1 MLKIG
6 GITVFE
12 ELRKQAIEKL
22 SHWMGSASYDNREVV
37 RYSDGYNCNEWDSH
51 LKFTTQDI
59 NVALDFLFPTE

>member
-1 MLKIG
+1 MIG

-22 SHWMGSASYDNREVV
+22 SNWMGSASYDNREVV

-51 LKFTTQDI
+51 LEFTTQDI
-59 NVALDFLFPTE
+59 NVALEFLFPE